1 MVCGE
6 KIETERVETTNQL
19 ATPAMDE
26 PVSRASRALFAE
38 DLLNGSKPAS
48 DWRCGLELEVIGY
61 EARTLKRLDAAQ
73 VQRVLMNFALSDDDL
88 VFEDETLVEA
98 VFDRE
103 GRITV
108 EPGGQIEFSGAA
120 HKSLI
125 EVERGAQRFI
135 DKLRGVAEETGY
147 LFVPVGFDPVSSLA
161 EQQWFP
167 KSRYAVMRPYLAGRG
182 ARALDMMTRTCALQ
196 VNLDY
201 GAESDLAKKHLLG
214 NRLAPIVTAM
224 FANSPFEDGRLS
236 GYKSTRALVWLDT
249 DHDRTTSGTTN
260 FNSLIE
266 EFSVASFVDY
276 ALDVPMIF
284 VRRDGQYTSAPAGVR
299 FGEFLDGAV
308 GELQPI
314 FADWRDHLTTI
325 FTDARLKQHIEL
337 RSADG
342 GNLQM
347 AMALQALW
355 KGLMYDEGALDA
367 ALRIAPALD
376 AEDAQTIRRAVA
388 RDGLATP
395 RTARVDVLS
404 IAKET
409 IKIAARGLEQLAPDE
424 TPYLDVLREQVIE
437 DETSPADKLIR
448 SWRGRWHENMRTA
461 IEHLRI
467 A

>member
-6 KIETERVETTNQL
+6 KIETERVETASTRASL
-19 ATPAMDE
+19 AMDE

-48 DWRCGLELEVIGY
+48 DWQCGLELEVIGY
-61 EARTLKRLDAAQ
+61 EARALKRLDATQ
-73 VQRVLMNFALSDDDL
+73 VQRVLMSFAQSDDDL
-88 VFEDETLVEA
+88 VLEDGILIEA
-98 VFDRE
+98 QFNRD

-125 EVERGAQRFI
+125 EVEHGAQRFI
-135 DKLRGVAEETGY
+135 ERLRAVAEENNY
-147 LFVPVGFDPVSSLA
+147 LFIAAGFDPVRSLA

-167 KSRYAVMRPYLAGRG
+167 KPRYAVMRPYLAGRG
-182 ARALDMMTRTCALQ
+182 ARALDMMARTCAIQ

-201 GAESDLAKKHLLG
+201 GAESDLAKKYLLG
-214 NRLAPIVTAM
+214 TRLAPIVTAM

-249 DHDRTTSGTTN
+249 DNDRTAACVTTQ

-266 EFSVASFVDY
+266 EFSVESFVDY

-284 VRRDGQYTSAPAGVR
+284 ARRDGQYTSAPAGVR
-299 FGEFLDGAV
+299 FCEFLDSSV
-308 GELQPI
+308 GGLQPI

-355 KGLMYDEGALDA
+355 KGLMYDEGSLDD

-376 AEDAQTIRRAVA
+376 ANEANLLRRAVA
-388 RDGLATP
+388 RDGLVT
-395 RTARVDVLS
+395 RTAGVDVLS

-424 TPYLDVLREQVIE
+424 ARYLDVLREQVIE
-437 DETSPADKLIR
+437 DETSPADKLIHN
-448 SWRGRWHENMRTA
+448 WRGRWHETMRTA
-461 IEHLRI
+461 IEYLRV